1 MYNPLSTHADEF
13 IDHAEVLES
22 LSEAARESRNPQR
35 VREILEKAAL
45 CKGLTHREAAIL
57 LDCDDPT
64 LEERLY
70 ELAGEIKQ
78 RFYGNRIVL
87 FAPLYLSNYCIN
99 GCVYCPYHA
108 KNRSIPRKKLSQEEI
123 AEEVRALIRTGHK
136 RLAVEAGEDPRNNP
150 LEYILD
156 SIHTIYSVQ
165 EGGNSIRRVNV
176 NIAATD
182 VESYRKLKAAGIGTY
197 ILFQE
202 TYNRQQYE
210 SLHPTGPKSNYEW
223 HTEAMDRAQEG
234 GCDDVGVGV
243 LFGLGGYRYEL
254 TALLMHA
261 EHLEARFGVGPHTIS
276 MPRICPAD
284 DVSLDSFPDAL
295 PDNIFRKIVAVL
307 RVAVP
312 YTGMIISTRE
322 SARMREQLLHCG
334 VSQISGGSRTSV
346 GGYTTEERHDETAQF
361 DVSDTRPLD
370 DVVRWLLEQDH
381 IPSFCT
387 ACYREGRTGDRFM
400 ALCKSGKISLC
411 CTPNALMTLK
421 EYLMDY
427 ASPATRAEG
436 ERLIAASLG
445 DIPEGRVREKTIERL
460 ARIEAGERDFRF

>member
-1 MYNPLSTHADEF
+1 MYNPLSPHAEEF
-13 IDHAEVLES
+13 INHEEILES
-22 LSEAARESRNPQR
+22 LAEASRESKNPAR
-35 VREILEKAAL
+35 VQEILEKAAKL
-45 CKGLTHREAAIL
+45 KGLTHREAAIL
-57 LDCDDPT
+57 MDCEDPA
-64 LEERLY
+64 LEEKIY
-70 ELAGEIKQ
+70 TLASEIKHK
-78 RFYGNRIVL
+78 FYGNRIVL

-108 KNRSIPRKKLSQEEI
+108 INRTIPRKKLSQEEI
-123 AEEVRALIRTGHK
+123 EAEVRALIRTGHK
-136 RLAVEAGEDPRNNP
+136 RLAVEAGEHPVQNP
-150 LEYILD
+150 LEYILE
-156 SIHTIYSVQ
+156 SIKTIYSVH

-182 VESYRKLKAAGIGTY
+182 VDSYRKLKAAGIGTY

-202 TYNRQQYE
+202 TYNKENYQR
-210 SLHPTGPKSNYEW
+210 LHPTGPKSNYAW

-234 GCDDVGVGV
+234 GCDDVGIGV
-243 LFGLGGYRYEL
+243 LFGLSGYRYEL
-254 TALLMHA
+254 VGMLMHA

-284 DVSLDSFPDAL
+284 DISTDSFPDAL
-295 PDNIFRKIVAVL
+295 PDETFRKLVAVL

-322 SARMREQLLHCG
+322 SQRMREQLLHCG
-334 VSQISGGSRTSV
+334 ISQISGGSRTSV
-346 GGYTTEERHDETAQF
+346 GGYTTEVRHDETAQF

-370 DVVRWLLEQDH
+370 EVVRWLLENDH

-400 ALCKSGKISLC
+400 SLCKSGKISLC

-421 EYLMDY
+421 EYLVDY
-427 ASPATRAEG
+427 ASPATREAG
-436 ERLIAASLG
+436 EKLIARSIN
-445 DIPEGRVREKTIERL
+445 DIPEGKIREITLRHLDEIGHG
-460 ARIEAGERDFRF
+460 AHDFRF

>member
-1 MYNPLSTHADEF
+1 MYNPLSPHAEEF
-13 IDHAEVLES
+13 INHEEILES
-22 LSEAARESRNPQR
+22 LAEASRESKNPAR
-35 VREILEKAAL
+35 VQEILEKAAKL
-45 CKGLTHREAAIL
+45 KGLTHREAAIL
-57 LDCDDPT
+57 MDCEDT
-64 LEERLY
+64 ALEEKIY
-70 ELAGEIKQ
+70 ALASEIKHK
-78 RFYGNRIVL
+78 FYGNRIVL

-108 KNRSIPRKKLSQEEI
+108 INRTIPRKKLSQEEI
-123 AEEVRALIRTGHK
+123 EAEVRALIRTGHK
-136 RLAVEAGEDPRNNP
+136 RLAVEAGEHPVQNP
-150 LEYILD
+150 LEYILE
-156 SIHTIYSVQ
+156 SIKTIYSVH

-182 VESYRKLKAAGIGTY
+182 VDSYRKLKAAGIGTY

-202 TYNRQQYE
+202 TYNKENYQR
-210 SLHPTGPKSNYEW
+210 LHPTGPKSNYAW

-234 GCDDVGVGV
+234 GCDDVGIGV
-243 LFGLGGYRYEL
+243 LFGLSGYRYEL
-254 TALLMHA
+254 VGMLMHA

-284 DVSLDSFPDAL
+284 DISTDSFPDAL
-295 PDNIFRKIVAVL
+295 PDATFRKLVAVL

-322 SARMREQLLHCG
+322 SQRMREQLLHCG
-334 VSQISGGSRTSV
+334 ISQISGGSRTSV
-346 GGYTTEERHDETAQF
+346 GGYTTEVRHDETAQF

-370 DVVRWLLEQDH
+370 EVVRWLLENDH

-400 ALCKSGKISLC
+400 SLCKSGKISLC

-421 EYLMDY
+421 EYLVDY
-427 ASPATRAEG
+427 ASPATREAG
-436 ERLIAASLG
+436 EKLIARSIN
-445 DIPEGRVREKTIERL
+445 DIPEGKIREITLRHLDEIGHG
-460 ARIEAGERDFRF
+460 AHDFRF